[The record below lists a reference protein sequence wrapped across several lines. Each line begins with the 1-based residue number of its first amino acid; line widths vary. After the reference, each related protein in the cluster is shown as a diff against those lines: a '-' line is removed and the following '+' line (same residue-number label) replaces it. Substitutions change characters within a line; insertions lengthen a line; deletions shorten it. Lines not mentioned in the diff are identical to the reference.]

1 MRKRGSDCSEVCKY
15 LMLPIL
21 PGSISLKVF
30 GLASLSGRH
39 QRQKP
44 FTVYDTAVN
53 YECRLT
59 YSRSRLLRGHARDIL
74 PPLSPSQPEIAD
86 DNITCWGTVLSFFAF
101 FEQGTC
107 MRRPGWYPRAWKS
120 WHLQVVGLP
129 LKSWTSPLQSFAF
142 CSILPCERA

>member
-86 DNITCWGTVLSFFAF
+86 DNITCWGTFLNSFPFYQVLIAFLTSFFLPPPPPAF
-101 FEQGTC
+101 FRLIVTYEIKC
-107 MRRPGWYPRAWKS
+107 FSY
-120 WHLQVVGLP
+120 LQQY
-129 LKSWTSPLQSFAF
+129 SEHSTA
-142 CSILPCERA
+142 